1 MKQFIIILAL
11 CLALS
16 PAAFAGSIEYDRM
29 RESIKQEQE
38 EQQKQREQQALQPV
52 YNIIVPAGYFAYPE
66 GGIFPPDCK
75 PHPIPHPGV
84 KPNPKPC
91 PIGK

>member
-16 PAAFAGSIEYDRM
+16 PAAFAGSIEYEKM
-29 RESIKQEQE
+29 QESIKQEQE
-38 EQQKQREQQALQPV
+38 EQQKQREQQAVQPV
-52 YNIIVPAGYFAYPE
+52 YIIVPGGYYAYPE
-66 GGIFPPDCK
+66 GSKYPPDCK
-75 PHPIPHPGV
+75 PHPKLHPGG